1 MRSVNLTVFCK
12 TIRSLRTKN
21 GDIIVYGSFA
31 LSQGIVIA
39 VKDYNFLG
47 LRLVVLGA
55 LLASCLAKVFSSS
68 CPRILIKFSEFPKLC
83 GGKDT
88 DYRVCFVKFGIDG
101 KTRQKVYIKYMWAN
115 FDIRNPLQKKW
126 KNINYW

>member
-21 GDIIVYGSFA
+21 EDIIVYGSFA

-83 GGKDT
+83 GGED
-88 DYRVCFVKFGIDG
+88 RWLQGMLKFGIDW
-101 KTRQKVYIKYMWAN
+101 KTRQKLHVSKFRY
-115 FDIRNPLQKKW
+115 KKFITN
-126 KNINYW
+126 KKICKEINYW

>member
-47 LRLVVLGA
+47 LRLVVLEA

-83 GGKDT
+83 GGKDRWLQGMLRT
-88 DYRVCFVKFGIDG
+88 DW
-101 KTRQKVYIKYMWAN
+101 KTKQKVHVKYMWAN
-115 FDIRNPLQKKW
+115 FDIRILLQKKLW
-126 KNINYW
+126 KEINYW

>member
-88 DYRVCFVKFGIDG
+88 DYRVRFVKFGIDG
-101 KTRQKVYIKYMWAN
+101 KTRQKVYIKYM
-115 FDIRNPLQKKW
+115 
-126 KNINYW
+126 